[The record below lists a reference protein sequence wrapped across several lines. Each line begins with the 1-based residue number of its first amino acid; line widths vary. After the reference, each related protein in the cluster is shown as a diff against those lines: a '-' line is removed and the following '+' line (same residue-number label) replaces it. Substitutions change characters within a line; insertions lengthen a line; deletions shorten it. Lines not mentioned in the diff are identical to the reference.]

1 VFKHPRLSW
10 LPFYLLVP
18 LAIAL
23 LFLDEDIPMPSG
35 WRPVILLAIVLL
47 IGGLAVNWIER
58 HAWLIERERLGTRT
72 YRVVSYPW
80 SVFQRPPSTSEDD
93 GSWEVDCSRHEETDI
108 RHARQPSDD

>member
-10 LPFYLLVP
+10 LPFYMLVP
-18 LAIAL
+18 LAVVL

-58 HAWLIERERLGTRT
+58 HARLIEGERLGTHT

-80 SVFQRPPSTSEDD
+80 SVFQSPSSTSEDE
-93 GSWEVDCSRHEETDI
+93 GSWEVECRHEETSI
-108 RHARQPSDD
+108 RHVRQPSDD